1 LIFVSRITP
10 CIVGGIVWPVFA
22 FSILSD
28 TTLIM
33 FSFTVGE
40 PKDDVMK
47 KEIMKPING
56 RGI

>member
-1 LIFVSRITP
+1 
-10 CIVGGIVWPVFA
+10 
-22 FSILSD
+22 LSD
-28 TTLIM
+28 TILPI
-33 FSFTVGE
+33 FSFAVGE